1 MKYYNLFLTVFITFT
16 CICLLIQCFT
26 ESKTWY
32 HIVSA
37 VAISSGFLSY
47 ADFFYAKSKYYSMSY
62 EIEEKL
68 ILDNKNKMDEELC
81 LQNDICNMMTE
92 LKEKGVDV
100 TKIKLEFEAEKD
112 GYSKVEE
119 QLKKIHFTTEEKR
132 KKKNKDKYIAD
143 ALTSLAFLS
152 FLCLITFNKL
162 ANAICELQDMVSVAA
177 FLVVLS
183 AQLVNSLSK
192 DAYGKKCKHYQSVM
206 EVHQK
211 LYERLFV
218 FYKKL
223 NACYNNGVK
232 NNAD

>member
-1 MKYYNLFLTVFITFT
+1 M
-16 CICLLIQCFT
+16 
-26 ESKTWY
+26 
-32 HIVSA
+32 
-37 VAISSGFLSY
+37 
-47 ADFFYAKSKYYSMSY
+47 
-62 EIEEKL
+62 
-68 ILDNKNKMDEELC
+68 
-81 LQNDICNMMTE
+81 
-92 LKEKGVDV
+92 
-100 TKIKLEFEAEKD
+100 
-112 GYSKVEE
+112 
-119 QLKKIHFTTEEKR
+119 
-132 KKKNKDKYIAD
+132 
-143 ALTSLAFLS
+143 TSLAFLS